1 MTISHLLIIVV
12 PSFLAS
18 LLWARSLLSG
28 AIWGVAV
35 EVMGLI
41 IVALP
46 IPAGPPQ
53 ASLSI
58 WTVAVSIM
66 LGAVA
71 GVLGFAI
78 RLLTR

>member
-12 PSFLAS
+12 PSFLAG

-35 EVMGLI
+35 EVMGLA

-46 IPAGPPQ
+46 IPAGSPR
-53 ASLSI
+53 ASL
-58 WTVAVSIM
+58 TVAMVAASIA

-71 GVLGFAI
+71 GVLGFAV
-78 RLLTR
+78 RLLRK